1 MARDA
6 PCPLTPVPP
15 TVGGLMP
22 LFSVTVREHTYT
34 GRFYSDV
41 VQAGS
46 CEEALQA
53 AAERAAVPWPP
64 PGPTPQAEFDVAV
77 TGAPAP
83 GGWIPA
89 LCTPGAARTRR
100 NRPPG
105 AARMRRNR
113 PPGAARTCRNRPPGA
128 ARMRRACAGTGR
140 RAPRGRAATGRRA
153 PRGRAGT
160 GRRAPRGC
168 AGTGRRAPRGR
179 AGTGRRAPR
188 GGTGNSRRAGCCT
201 PAGAWPSAAARIH
214 RRGAGTGA
222 RRRRLHRK
230 RAGRLQR
237 GGAARSRRAGRRAS
251 AVAWPR
257 AAGRRRRTAG
267 VWRCLDLL
275 PAALRAG
282 GGTRS
287 SAHGRRTRLQPS
299 GEVGAGRSRRRPYP
313 ARSSHPHS
321 RGFPDHAAIAPLRP
335 VSLPGLYRFKPRT
348 QRAEE
353 PALPAAADAGTSDM
367 PT

>member
-1 MARDA
+1 M
-6 PCPLTPVPP
+6 PLCPGRRLVPRRRESLTPR
-15 TVGGLMP
+15 
-22 LFSVTVREHTYT
+22 SR
-34 GRFYSDV
+34 
-41 VQAGS
+41 
-46 CEEALQA
+46 
-53 AAERAAVPWPP
+53 
-64 PGPTPQAEFDVAV
+64 
-77 TGAPAP
+77 GAPAP

-89 LCTPGAARTRR
+89 LCTPGAARTRSYRPPGAARTRRNRPPGAARSAGNRPPGAARTRR

-113 PPGAARTCRNRPPGA
+113 PPGAARTRSYRPPGA
-128 ARMRRACAGTGR
+128 ARTRSTG
-140 RAPRGRAATGRRA
+140 P
-153 PRGRAGT
+153 
-160 GRRAPRGC
+160 
-168 AGTGRRAPRGR
+168 
-179 AGTGRRAPR
+179 RAPR
-188 GGTGNSRRAGCCT
+188 GGTGNSRRAGCCA
-201 PAGAWPSAAARIH
+201 PAGAWPPAAARIQ
-214 RRGAGTGA
+214 RRGAGAGA

-287 SAHGRRTRLQPS
+287 SAHGRRTRLQTS

-313 ARSSHPHS
+313 ARSSHPRS